1 MEYRKLGNTG
11 IKVSEIAFGAE
22 FLVERPYE
30 DTEELIQVCE
40 EHGINFV
47 DCWMSEPDVRSHLGR
62 AIKPN
67 RENWIIQGHIGATWQ
82 NEQYVRTREMDKVIP
97 AFEDFMERFQIDVLD
112 FGMIHYV
119 DQLEDYENIMNGPF
133 MEYVRKLKREGT
145 IAHIGLSTHNP
156 DIGILAAENPEIEL
170 LMFSI
175 NPAFDMFGSMDDI
188 EEYRK
193 EDAYDGEF
201 SSINPKRAEIYELCE
216 KNGTALTVMKGF
228 AGGNLLS
235 DETSPFGVALTPV
248 QCIHYALEQKGV
260 SSIFVG
266 VKTPDELMES
276 LKYCWASDEEKDYS
290 QVLKNAPK
298 HSFKGQCTYCG
309 HCQPCS
315 SGIDIATVNKL
326 FDLAKYHDEVP
337 ASIREHYNNLKYN
350 ATECIACG
358 ECEPRCPFE
367 VHIVDVMLDAQD
379 LFGF

>member
-1 MEYRKLGNTG
+1 MEYRVLGNTG
-11 IKVSEIAFGAE
+11 IEVSEIAFGAE

-30 DTEELIQVCE
+30 DTEELIKACE
-40 EHGINFV
+40 ENGINFV
-47 DCWMSEPDVRSHLGR
+47 DCWMSEPDVRSHLGK
-62 AIKPN
+62 AIKSN
-67 RENWIIQGHIGATWQ
+67 RDNWVIQGHIGSTWQ

-97 AFEDFMERFQIDVLD
+97 AFEDFMERFQIDTLD

-119 DQLEDYENIMNGPF
+119 DQLDDYNEIMDGPF
-133 MEYVRKLKREGT
+133 IEYVRKLKEDGV
-145 IAHIGLSTHNP
+145 IQHIGLSTHNP
-156 DIGILAAENPEIEL
+156 DIGILAAKNPEIEL

-175 NPAFDMFGSMDDI
+175 NPAFDMFGPMDDI

-193 EDAYDGEF
+193 EDAYDNDL
-201 SSINPKRAEIYELCE
+201 SSLNPQRAEIYELCAE
-216 KNGTALTVMKGF
+216 NGTALTVMKGF

-248 QCIHYALEQKGV
+248 QCIHYALSQKGV

-266 VKTPDELMES
+266 VKNPSELEES
-276 LKYCWASDEEKDYS
+276 LKYCTASEDEKDYAEI
-290 QVLKNAPK
+290 LKNAPN

-315 SGIDIATVNKL
+315 SQIDIAMVNKL

-337 ASIREHYNNLKYN
+337 QSVQEHYNNLKFN

-358 ECEPRCPFE
+358 DCELRCPFE